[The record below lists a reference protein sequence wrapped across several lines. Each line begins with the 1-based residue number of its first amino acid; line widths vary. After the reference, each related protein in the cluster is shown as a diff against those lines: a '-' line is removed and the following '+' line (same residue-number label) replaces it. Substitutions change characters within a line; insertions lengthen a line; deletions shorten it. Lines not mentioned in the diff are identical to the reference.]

1 MSGNDGFLS
10 RWSRRKQSAA
20 IEPDD
25 PDAVPEDAAADG
37 AGDAEEAALADTEA
51 DEELSDAEILEKY
64 DLRDPDELGPGDD
77 FSGFM
82 RAAIPE
88 HLRRR
93 ALRTLWRSNPVLANL
108 DGLNDYD
115 GDWTGGSVPAGQLKT
130 AYRVGMGFV
139 RDVAEASGKLDDVAG
154 ELESS
159 VDSAGN
165 DGEHELDEEPL
176 PMPEVADAENVAGDD
191 GETDENVENPR
202 LSARKRMM
210 FRVGEG

>member
-1 MSGNDGFLS
+1 MSRAGGFLS
-10 RWSRRKQSAA
+10 RWSRRKQSVAT
-20 IEPDD
+20 EPDD
-25 PDAVPEDAAADG
+25 PDAVSEDAAADA
-37 AGDAEEAALADTEA
+37 AGDAEEAELADTQA
-51 DEELSDAEILEKY
+51 DEELSDAELLEKY
-64 DLRDPDELGPGDD
+64 DLKDPDELGPGDD

-139 RDVAEASGKLDDVAG
+139 RDVAEASDKVDDVAG
-154 ELESS
+154 KLESS
-159 VDSAGN
+159 AKSAGN
-165 DGEHELDEEPL
+165 DGEYEFDEEPV
-176 PMPEVADAENVAGDD
+176 PMREATDVENVAGDD
-191 GETDENVENPR
+191 GDIDENVENPR

>member
-20 IEPDD
+20 AEPDD
-25 PDAVPEDAAADG
+25 PDTASEDVAAN
-37 AGDAEEAALADTEA
+37 AEEAALADTPA

-154 ELESS
+154 KLESS

-165 DGEHELDEEPL
+165 DGEHEFDEEPV
-176 PMPEVADAENVAGDD
+176 PMPEAADAENVAGDD

-202 LSARKRMM
+202 FSARKRMM

>member
-1 MSGNDGFLS
+1 MSRNDGFLS

-20 IEPDD
+20 AEPDD
-25 PDAVPEDAAADG
+25 PDSVPEDVSA
-37 AGDAEEAALADTEA
+37 DAEEAALADTQA

-139 RDVAEASGKLDDVAG
+139 RNVAKDSGKLDEVTG
-154 ELESS
+154 KLEPSA
-159 VDSAGN
+159 DSTGN
-165 DGEHELDEEPL
+165 DGEHELEEEPV
-176 PMPEVADAENVAGDD
+176 PVPVPEAAAADVENVAGAD
-191 GETDENVENPR
+191 GETDENIENPR
-202 LSARKRMM
+202 HLARKRMM
-210 FRVGEG
+210 FRVEEG